1 MSPKVSVILP
11 IYNAG
16 HYLEQ
21 CLDSMVAQTLS
32 DMEIIC
38 VNDGSTDGSDEVIRS
53 YCRGDSRFSMVDK
66 PNGGYGQSMNRG
78 IDAAKGEYIGIVEPD
93 DFVDPQMFER
103 LYEAATCYTPNA
115 QIAKGPYWRVCEA
128 DSPDEKT
135 FRSNYEGAFKGQR
148 QPFTIFERNDFL
160 YRHPSIWSA
169 IYEKSFLD
177 EHSIRF
183 KEIPG
188 AGWADNPFFI
198 QTLCQAER
206 ICYVDEAFYH
216 YREDNISGSSNLKD
230 YNIPF
235 DRWNDMMDFIDE
247 KGIRD
252 RGVLEGQYCRAFAY
266 VKGIDR
272 SFDRDDPGVLAQKR
286 KMFSRMD
293 EDIVMDC
300 FRIPKDLKD
309 QYLTVVDPGRHA
321 HRDPRYEGYLASEFF
336 RTMVSG
342 GLDTA
347 LYRVRGY
354 FRNRREETKRDEV
367 ANNSG
372 NFS

>member
-21 CLDSMVAQTLS
+21 CLDSMVAQTLT

-53 YCRGDSRFSMVDK
+53 YCRGDSRFSMIDK

-78 IDAAKGEYIGIVEPD
+78 LDAAKGEYIGIVEPD
-93 DFVDPQMFER
+93 DFVDPQMFEK
-103 LYEAATCYTPNA
+103 LYEAATCYTPHA

-128 DSPDEKT
+128 DSPDERT
-135 FRSNYEGAFKGQR
+135 FRSCYKGSFKGQR
-148 QPFTIFERNDFL
+148 QPFNIFERNDFL

-169 IYEKSFLD
+169 IYEKAFLD

-206 ICYVDEAFYH
+206 ICYVDEPFYH

-235 DRWNDMMDFIDE
+235 DRWNDMMDFLDE

-252 RGVLEGQYCRAFAY
+252 RGVLEGSTAARSPTSEGSTGVSIRTIRASSP
-266 VKGIDR
+266 R
-272 SFDRDDPGVLAQKR
+272 R
-286 KMFSRMD
+286 
-293 EDIVMDC
+293 
-300 FRIPKDLKD
+300 
-309 QYLTVVDPGRHA
+309 GRCSPA
-321 HRDPRYEGYLASEFF
+321 WT
-336 RTMVSG
+336 RTSSWTVSG
-342 GLDTA
+342 YPRISRTSIWPSSTRSVTRAVIPDMRVFSSPSSSVPWRTA
-347 LYRVRGY
+347 VWTPRCTG
-354 FRNRREETKRDEV
+354 
-367 ANNSG
+367 
-372 NFS
+372 